1 MIQLAKKEVKEVK
14 GIKEIKPN
22 EKVWSKEN
30 EAKLTEV
37 FQKHTW
43 KELLVEFEPFDKLEI
58 QAKAKELK
66 L

>member
-1 MIQLAKKEVKEVK
+1 MAKKEVKEVK
-14 GIKEIKPN
+14 

-37 FQKHTW
+37 FHKRTW
-43 KELLVEFEPFDKLEI
+43 KDLLVEFKPFTKEEI